1 MVCFLFVTCL
11 SRHARARGWCWRI
24 KKGIA
29 ERLSPKVGT
38 KKGKGSPYQTE
49 APLPVI
55 FSTTIVVATYP
66 VKVRLTPINRGV
78 F

>member
-1 MVCFLFVTCL
+1 MFFLPSPFP
-11 SRHARARGWCWRI
+11 SRDASSRGGGWRI

-29 ERLSPKVGT
+29 ERLSPKVST
-38 KKGKGSPYQTE
+38 KKCKGSPYQTE
-49 APLPVI
+49 VPLPVI

-66 VKVRLTPINRGV
+66 VKVRLSPIDRDV